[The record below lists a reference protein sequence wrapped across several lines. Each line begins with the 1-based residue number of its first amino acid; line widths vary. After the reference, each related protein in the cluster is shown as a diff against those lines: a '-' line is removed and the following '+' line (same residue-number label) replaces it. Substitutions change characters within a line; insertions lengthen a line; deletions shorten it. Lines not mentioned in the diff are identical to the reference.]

1 MSTSTERVFIIGGTG
16 NVGSKT
22 VNDLLAKNIPVTLY
36 ARQPEKVNKLF
47 ANNSLVQVV
56 QGDYDDLAPL
66 KEGLKGHTR
75 LFLLIADLLKMVD
88 LKKKISS
95 WAYEAGVKQI
105 VDISSVWA
113 SMPWRSTSIG
123 ASHYYA
129 EKAIYEIPNR
139 GAFVTLRPG
148 RFMSNLFFFDGPKG
162 DYVVDTLEENSTQGW
177 ISPNDIGAVAAVVLS
192 EPVEKHADLVYELS
206 GDLVTPA
213 QRTQYLSRAIG
224 REFTYKK
231 ISPKEKYDAI
241 MSIDHFNHA
250 FAYTLAAS
258 LSSFDIQHHHISD
271 GIIILLGR
279 EPETLEKFIFDN
291 KAAFK

>member
-66 KEGLKGHTR
+66 KEGLKGHT
-75 LFLLIADLLKMVD
+75 
-88 LKKKISS
+88 S
-95 WAYEAGVKQI
+95 WAYEAGVKQV
-105 VDISSVWA
+105 VDISSMWA

-123 ASHYYA
+123 TSHYYA

-148 RFMSNLFFFDGPKG
+148 RFMSNLFFFDGPRG
-162 DYVVDTLEENSTQGW
+162 DHIVDTMEEDKIQGW

-192 EPVEKHADLVYELS
+192 EPIEKHADLVYELS
-206 GDLVTPA
+206 GDIVTPA
-213 QRTQYLSRAIG
+213 QRTQYFSRTIG

-231 ISPKEKYDAI
+231 ISPKEKYDVI
-241 MSIDHFNHA
+241 MSIGHFNHA

-258 LSSFDIQHHHISD
+258 LSSFDIQHHHISN
-271 GIIILLGR
+271 GITILLGR
-279 EPETLEKFIFDN
+279 EPETLEKFILDN